1 MFTFIIKNVL
11 RLFVLTFSM
20 NAFSNLPNENIRIN
34 CDFGLFNFYKNQTKV
49 SVNEYELQKSDY
61 FINNKNIYWT
71 FISYSGV
78 SIYRLNLET
87 NDLMFKN
94 IPFDRLENI
103 SPFIL
108 KGTCDNQF
116 YPFNPLI

>member
-49 SVNEYELQKSDY
+49 SVNKYELQKSDY

-71 FISYSGV
+71 FISDLGV

-87 NDLMFKN
+87 NDLIFKN
-94 IPFDRLENI
+94 ITFDRLDNI

-108 KGTCDNQF
+108 KGTCDNQY

>member
-11 RLFVLTFSM
+11 RFFVLTFSM
-20 NAFSNLPNENIRIN
+20 NVFSNLPNENIRIN

-49 SVNEYELQKSDY
+49 SVNKYELQKSDY

-71 FISYSGV
+71 FISDLGV

-87 NDLMFKN
+87 NDLIFKN
-94 IPFDRLENI
+94 ITFDRLDNI

-108 KGTCDNQF
+108 KGTCDNQY
-116 YPFNPLI
+116 YPFNTLI